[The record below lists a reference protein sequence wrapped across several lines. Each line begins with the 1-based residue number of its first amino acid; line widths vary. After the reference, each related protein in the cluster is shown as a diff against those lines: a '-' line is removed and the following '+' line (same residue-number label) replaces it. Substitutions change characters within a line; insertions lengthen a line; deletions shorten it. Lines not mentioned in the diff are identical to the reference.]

1 MACVFDIWVDN
12 LMVLRD
18 QKKFNDF
25 FSTYFYQHHSVNSQ
39 NKRDGKCK
47 SPVKKQRKIF
57 FCLVTSMGLRK
68 KY

>member
-39 NKRDGKCK
+39 NKRDGKC
-47 SPVKKQRKIF
+47 
-57 FCLVTSMGLRK
+57 
-68 KY
+68 

>member
-25 FSTYFYQHHSVNSQ
+25 FSTYFYQHHSLNRIREMVSVRAQ
-39 NKRDGKCK
+39 
-47 SPVKKQRKIF
+47 
-57 FCLVTSMGLRK
+57 
-68 KY
+68 

>member
-25 FSTYFYQHHSVNSQ
+25 F
-39 NKRDGKCK
+39 
-47 SPVKKQRKIF
+47 PLIF
-57 FCLVTSMGLRK
+57 INIIQ
-68 KY
+68 